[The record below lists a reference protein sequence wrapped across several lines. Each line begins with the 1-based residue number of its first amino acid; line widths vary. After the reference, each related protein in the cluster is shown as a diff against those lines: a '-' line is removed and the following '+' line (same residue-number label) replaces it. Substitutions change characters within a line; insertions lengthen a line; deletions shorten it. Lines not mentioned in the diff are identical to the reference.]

1 MIAGVDEVFAS
12 EGLEFEIYECYGRL
26 SEPNL
31 EEEVREVAATLIAE
45 AKKFADLDPLAA

>member
-1 MIAGVDEVFAS
+1 MGARIAEGEVTVGRAMDRFDAN
-12 EGLEFEIYECYGRL
+12 GRL

-31 EEEVREVAATLIAE
+31 EEQVREIAATLIAE